1 MSIGISCR
9 TGKCGESRASAL
21 GLVASRQLRDAQD
34 AGKLRRP
41 TRGRCRSDHRRKR
54 RHAHPLHLCRRDG
67 AASASAM
74 PRRSGRTGG
83 HGRSRPRAEAGE
95 GVARDDV
102 RAAVL
107 YENAAQDR
115 PAFNSIYSPPV
126 RLGGSGQV
134 MMIPNADGGPGDA
147 EAKYR
152 LGQMLVEE
160 RGIGQD
166 VARGQK
172 LIEAAR
178 QQGYTPS

>member
-1 MSIGISCR
+1 MPASCAGLR
-9 TGKCGESRASAL
+9 GVGAVPITDASGVTRIRYTYADETVPLPHLQCRADQGERAAMVELARAL
-21 GLVASRQLRDAQD
+21 
-34 AGKLRRP
+34 
-41 TRGRCRSDHRRKR
+41 
-54 RHAHPLHLCRRDG
+54 
-67 AASASAM
+67 
-74 PRRSGRTGG
+74 
-83 HGRSRPRAEAGE
+83 EAGV
-95 GVARDDV
+95 GVSRDDV

-126 RLGGSGQV
+126 RIGGSGQV

-152 LGQMLVEE
+152 FGQMLVEG

-172 LIEAAR
+172 LIEAAQR
-178 QQGYTPS
+178 QGFRP

>member
-1 MSIGISCR
+1 MLLALSLLASCKTPKMPASCAGLR
-9 TGKCGESRASAL
+9 GVGAVPITDASGVTRIRYTYADETVRLPHLQCRADQGERAAMVELARAL
-21 GLVASRQLRDAQD
+21 
-34 AGKLRRP
+34 
-41 TRGRCRSDHRRKR
+41 
-54 RHAHPLHLCRRDG
+54 
-67 AASASAM
+67 
-74 PRRSGRTGG
+74 
-83 HGRSRPRAEAGE
+83 EAGE
-95 GVARDDV
+95 GVARNHV

-134 MMIPNADGGPGDA
+134 MMIPNTDGGPGDA

-152 LGQMLVEE
+152 LGQMLVEG

-172 LIEAAR
+172 LIEAAI